1 MFSMNGMLYTLKGV
15 VGKTGN
21 SHIMSLSRF
30 LLKNGTDKEILK
42 RMLNKNFQ
50 KVLYFSENNEHGQ
63 VVG

>member
-1 MFSMNGMLYTLKGV
+1 
-15 VGKTGN
+15 
-21 SHIMSLSRF
+21 MSLSRF

-50 KVLYFSENNEHGQ
+50 KVLYFSENNGHGQ

>member
-1 MFSMNGMLYTLKGV
+1 
-15 VGKTGN
+15 
-21 SHIMSLSRF
+21 MSLSRF